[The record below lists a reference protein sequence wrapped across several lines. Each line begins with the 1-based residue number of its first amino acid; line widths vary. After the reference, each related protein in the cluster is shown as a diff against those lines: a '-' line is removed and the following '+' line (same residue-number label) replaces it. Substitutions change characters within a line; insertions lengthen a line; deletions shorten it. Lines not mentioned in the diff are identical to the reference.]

1 MIVAIPVTSLK
12 VNDVSRMTKARK
24 ALEREGHGS
33 QIFSANLPILSASSV
48 KGTLFQI
55 TELKNINL
63 KKKEERCLISFAPG
77 KYKLEVSTRL
87 K

>member
-24 ALEREGHGS
+24 ALEREGHGN

-55 TELKNINL
+55 TELKTLIL

-87 K
+87 E